1 MTILNNELLS
11 SHHLLTTDD
20 KEESRKITNALWEE
34 HYTQLKEGSDFNVHM
49 NRVSLNSVTFT
60 YIYCPADLI
69 LTSTNKAGARY
80 SFHLLLDGD
89 IDYRIASTEVT
100 ADYDSGVINLSSEK
114 MQMETDS
121 IRALFVDFDKLTV
134 EQILSKRFDSNNQR
148 KLIATTIDYQSA
160 EGIFLRSLCL
170 WCAQQLNHPESRH
183 PDAKVW
189 QHLEKAILN
198 AFIDCIDRRKTERST
213 KLENQRKWFE
223 TLETWID
230 EHLSETIMLQDL
242 TQVVGVSER
251 VLQKAFRKYR
261 NCTPMGAVYLRR
273 LIKART
279 LLQSAQPDATI
290 LEIALDV
297 GYTHPSRF
305 ASHYQKQF
313 GEKPS
318 ETLSKARNIENKD

>member
-1 MTILNNELLS
+1 MPILNNELLS
-11 SHHLLTTDD
+11 NHHLLTTDD
-20 KEESRKITNALWEE
+20 IEESRKVTNKLWEE
-34 HYTQLKEGSDFNVHM
+34 HETQLKEGADFNVHM

-60 YIYCPADLI
+60 YIHCPADLI
-69 LTSTNKAGARY
+69 LTSTKKAETRY

-100 ADYDSGVINLSSEK
+100 ADYDSGVIHLSSEK

-121 IRALFVDFDKLTV
+121 IRALFVDFDKITV
-134 EQILSKRFDSNNQR
+134 EQALSKRFSSSNPR
-148 KLIATTIDYQSA
+148 KLEATTIDYQTA
-160 EGIFLRSLCL
+160 QGTFLRSLCL
-170 WCAQQLNHPESRH
+170 WCVQQLNHPESRH

-198 AFIDCIDRRKTERST
+198 AFIDCIDQRKTERS
-213 KLENQRKWFE
+213 KKPKHIHQWFE
-223 TLETWID
+223 ILETWID
-230 EHLSETIMLQDL
+230 EHLSETVMLQDL
-242 TQVVGVSER
+242 VQIAGVSER
-251 VLQKAFRKYR
+251 TLQKSFRKYR

-279 LLQSAQPDATI
+279 LLQYARPDTTV
-290 LEIALDV
+290 LDIALDV

-318 ETLSKARNIENKD
+318 VTLGKARSNGNKT